1 MAIGRI
7 PEPGTGIPES
17 IIAAKG
23 DILVGTANDTPAVL
37 SVGTDTYTLVAD
49 SAEATGLKWAA
60 PAGGG
65 SGLTLIDE
73 VSFTSSNAVNVNDVF
88 SSTYNNYKILLL
100 GTVSAA
106 TVSLRLRVSGTDT
119 TTNYQYVR
127 LYVSSGSVGTDTD
140 VVDNDEFFLGSFDGT
155 NPSPQ
160 IYDMFSPFATD
171 KTSFYGGGGGVNI
184 NNINI
189 NAGTQTDST
198 SFTGFSIICA
208 NGMTGKVSVYGY
220 AKE

>member
-23 DILVGTANDTPAVL
+23 DILTGTANDTPAVL
-37 SVGTDTYTLVAD
+37 SVGTNGHTLVAD
-49 SAEATGLKWAA
+49 SATATGLKWAA
-60 PAGGG
+60 PATPS
-65 SGLTLIDE
+65 SGLNLIDE

-100 GTVSAA
+100 GTVSPA

-119 TTNYQYVR
+119 TTGYEYVR
-127 LYVSSGSVGTDTD
+127 LYVSGGSVNTD
-140 VVDNDEFFLGSFDGT
+140 VDVVGDDEFFLGSFDST

-160 IYDMFSPFATD
+160 VYDIFSPFATD

-184 NNINI
+184 NNFNI
-189 NAGTQTDST
+189 NAGTQTSST
-198 SFTGFSIICA
+198 SFTGFSLICA